1 MTDDGPD
8 GVGPAAGGSGPTAD
22 DGAGSRSPGVRREL
36 AGAVGACLV
45 GAGLT
50 WYAARQAWAVEVTVR
65 PEPLPAVEVVRT
77 GADVLPWL
85 PALALVGLA
94 GAGAVLASRGVVRR
108 LIGALLAAVGV
119 AVLAGAAA
127 VLVGVTPVAR
137 SAAETASTAPHWPVL
152 AMAGALLSAAGGLT
166 TVLRS
171 GGWPAMGARYE
182 RTAPGATAPG
192 ATATRP
198 AVDRPEASVPK
209 STLDTWAALDRG
221 EDPTIDDAPQRPTS
235 DDGPR

>member
-1 MTDDGPD
+1 M
-8 GVGPAAGGSGPTAD
+8 
-22 DGAGSRSPGVRREL
+22 

-50 WYAARQAWAVEVTVR
+50 WYAARQAWGVEVTVR

-94 GAGAVLASRGVVRR
+94 GAGAVLASRGLVRR
-108 LIGALLAAVGV
+108 LIGALLAVVGV

-127 VLVGVTPVAR
+127 VLVGVTPVGRA
-137 SAAETASTAPHWPVL
+137 AAETASTAPHWPAL
-152 AMAGALLSAAGGLT
+152 AMAGALLSTAGGLV

-182 RTAPGATAPG
+182 RTAPGTTAPG
-192 ATATRP
+192 ATSTRP
-198 AVDRPEASVPK
+198 AADRRATSAPR

-221 EDPTIDDAPQRPTS
+221 EDPTV